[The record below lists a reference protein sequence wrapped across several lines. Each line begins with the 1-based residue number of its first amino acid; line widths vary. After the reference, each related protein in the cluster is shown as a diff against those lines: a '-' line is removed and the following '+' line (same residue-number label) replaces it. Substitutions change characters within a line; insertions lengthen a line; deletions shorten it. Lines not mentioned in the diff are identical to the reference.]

1 MKLHTLLFTVMIM
14 FSFASY
20 ASQPMKV
27 DDPAPRSKVVF
38 SDESKQVHVAPAD
51 TLLFRHVADE
61 NGRSYNQPADLLRTV
76 FRTRIASPAFVT
88 ASLAPPTG
96 PLGPDNPAASGFA
109 AVRPPPWPLG
119 PDNPAI
125 EGRHQLQ
132 FAKKA

>member
-1 MKLHTLLFTVMIM
+1 
-14 FSFASY
+14 
-20 ASQPMKV
+20 MKV
-27 DDPAPRSKVVF
+27 DDPAPKSKVVF
-38 SDESKQVHVAPAD
+38 NDVESKQVHVAPAD
-51 TLLFRHVADE
+51 TLLFRRVADE
-61 NGRSYNQPADLLRTV
+61 NGSSIHNQPADLLRTV
-76 FRTRIASPAFVT
+76 FRTRIASPAFVVT